1 MAKKEKD
8 PLGEYLKLKNEMIWE
23 KVEDIFRTQPENWG
37 EALEEDGFKY
47 YEEEDEEEIE
57 ERKARPQ
64 NKAQRDLVAYFEGQ
78 KEISDNLL
86 TTLIT
91 ERYKKRPNLPL
102 IRKYFK
108 SANQRLKALIIWGLD
123 HYPASLQLLSD
134 LTYYHEFEN
143 VLRLLIHYYTDACVH
158 QTNLKVFTELAQDFY
173 YATDLDGYN
182 ALYAL
187 RELFEPGT
195 EKRKII
201 DFLIAEEEE
210 EKIETVDF

>member
-8 PLGEYLKLKNEMIWE
+8 PLGEYLKIKNEMIRD
-23 KVEDIFRTQPENWG
+23 KVDDIFRTQPQQWR
-37 EALEEDGFKY
+37 EALEEIGFKY
-47 YEEEDEEEIE
+47 YEEEDEEAIE
-57 ERKARPQ
+57 ESKARPRT
-64 NKAQRDLVAYFEGQ
+64 KAQRDLAAYLEGQ
-78 KEISDNLL
+78 REISEGIL

-123 HYPASLQLLSD
+123 RYPASLELLSD

-143 VLRLLIHYYTDACVH
+143 VLRPLIQYYTAACIN
-158 QTNLKVFTELAQDFY
+158 QANLKMFSELAQDFY
-173 YATDLDGYN
+173 YATDPDGHD
-182 ALYAL
+182 ALFAL

-201 DFLIAEEEE
+201 DFLIAEEKEE
-210 EKIETVDF
+210 EIETVDF

>member
-1 MAKKEKD
+1 MARKEKD
-8 PLGEYLKLKNEMIWE
+8 PLEEYLKLKNEMIRD
-23 KVEDIFRTQPENWG
+23 KVEDIFQTQPEHWG
-37 EALEEDGFKY
+37 KALEEIGFKY
-47 YEEEDEEEIE
+47 VEEEDPEEIE
-57 ERKARPQ
+57 ERKARPR

-78 KEISDNLL
+78 KEISEDLL
-86 TTLIT
+86 ATLIT

-123 HYPASLQLLSD
+123 RYPASLQLLSD

-158 QTNLKVFTELAQDFY
+158 QANLKTFTELAKDFY

-187 RELFEPGT
+187 RDLFEPGT
-195 EKRKII
+195 EKRTII
-201 DFLIAEEEE
+201 DFLIAEEEGE
-210 EKIETVDF
+210 LSETVDF